1 MESKTVEILKAAILM
16 ERRGIAFYTMVAEQ
30 TSSEDVKKIFSTM
43 AIEERLHA
51 KFLSDQYTSFLKNQ
65 TFEHFEPTEPHGVSE
80 MILSEKVK
88 QDILAAGFEAAA
100 ISAAIDMENKAIE
113 VYSNRANEATD
124 PEEKQLYQWL
134 ADWEKGHHKILH
146 ELDEQLKEK
155 IWFDNQFWPF

>member
-1 MESKTVEILKAAILM
+1 MESKTIEILKAAILM
-16 ERRGIAFYTMVAEQ
+16 ERRGIAFYTVVAEQ
-30 TSSEDVKKIFSTM
+30 TASEDVKKIFSTM

-51 KFLSDQYTSFLKNQ
+51 RYLSEQYTNFLKNE
-65 TFEHFEPTEPHGVSE
+65 TFEFFEPTEPHGVVE
-80 MILSEKVK
+80 MILSDKVK

-113 VYSNRANEATD
+113 VYSNRAVEATD
-124 PEEKQLYQWL
+124 PKEKELYQWL

>member
-1 MESKTVEILKAAILM
+1 MESKTIEILKAAILM

-30 TSSEDVKKIFSTM
+30 TASEDVKKIFSTM

-51 KFLSDQYTSFLKNQ
+51 RYLSEQYTNFLKNE
-65 TFEHFEPTEPHGVSE
+65 TFEFFEPTEPHGVVE
-80 MILSEKVK
+80 MILSDKVK

-113 VYSNRANEATD
+113 VYSNRAVEATD
-124 PEEKQLYQWL
+124 PKEKKLYQWL